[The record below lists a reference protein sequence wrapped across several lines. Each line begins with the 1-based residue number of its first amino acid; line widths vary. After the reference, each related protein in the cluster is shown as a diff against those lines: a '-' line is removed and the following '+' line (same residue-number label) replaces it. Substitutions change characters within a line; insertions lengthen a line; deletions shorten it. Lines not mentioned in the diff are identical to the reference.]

1 MGRKMEKKENDKRLH
16 NKNFFEA
23 WKNAV
28 NGIIYGTT
36 TQSNVRKQLVIIACV
51 MVASLFF
58 NLSKLEFICL
68 IFSFLLIIF
77 AEMINTAIETV
88 VDLYTDLYHPKAKI
102 AKDVAAGAV
111 VISALNALVIT
122 YFILFDKIGIEGTSI
137 IKTVINSPGYLAFV
151 AISLVII
158 VTVALKAAKIN
169 DRLHK
174 KQLIVSGQ
182 SMIAFSAV
190 TAIWINTENIVI
202 VALALTMAIIISLNR
217 IESNQRTILE
227 VVLGAVLG
235 ILITL
240 LVYGLTILK

>member
-1 MGRKMEKKENDKRLH
+1 MEKKENDKRLH

-68 IFSFLLIIF
+68 IFAIVLIIF

>member
-1 MGRKMEKKENDKRLH
+1 M
-16 NKNFFEA
+16 
-23 WKNAV
+23 
-28 NGIIYGTT
+28 
-36 TQSNVRKQLVIIACV
+36 
-51 MVASLFF
+51 
-58 NLSKLEFICL
+58 
-68 IFSFLLIIF
+68 
-77 AEMINTAIETV
+77 
-88 VDLYTDLYHPKAKI
+88 
-102 AKDVAAGAV
+102 
-111 VISALNALVIT
+111 VIT
-122 YFILFDKIGIEGTSI
+122 YFILFDKIGVEGTSI

-158 VTVALKAAKIN
+158 LTVALKAAKIN
-169 DRLHK
+169 DRLHN